1 MDISEIDKNF
11 RIETKIKRAHLE
23 FLDAEAEPFR
33 IYGLL
38 RENGR
43 YCRMPEA
50 VAESVSEYV
59 HSLYGNTAGG
69 RVRFV
74 TDSPYVAISVTMD
87 GICKMEHMTF
97 AGSAGFDMYID
108 EGNGQTYYRSFIPSF
123 HMDSGYESVADF
135 PNRKKR
141 MITINFPL
149 YSNVKKLYI
158 GLDSQSMRKE
168 APDYKYEKPIMYY
181 GSSIT
186 QGGCASRP
194 GNCYQNIISRRLDT
208 NYRNLGFSDGARG
221 ETAMAEYIAEQEMSI
236 FVCDYDHNAPDMETL
251 KKTHLP
257 LYRTVRAKQPRLP
270 IVFVT
275 AAEVLSAPNMKPP
288 NVEPSVF
295 SDRREVI
302 RETYRTAVAE
312 GDENVY
318 FIDGAELFAGEDWDL
333 CTVDGRHP
341 NDLGFYR
348 MARRMEQEIAPLL

>member
-11 RIETKIKRAHLE
+11 KIETKIERTHLE
-23 FLDAEAEPFR
+23 FLDAETEPFR

-43 YCRMPEA
+43 FCRMPKA
-50 VAESVSEYV
+50 VAESVSKHV
-59 HSLYGNTAGG
+59 HRLYGNTAGG

-74 TDSPYVAISVTMD
+74 TDSPYVAISAEMD
-87 GICKMEHMTF
+87 GIGKMEHITF

-108 EGNGQTYYRSFIPSF
+108 EGSGQTYYRSFIPSF
-123 HMDSGYESVADF
+123 HMESGYESVVDF
-135 PNRKKR
+135 PDRR
-141 MITINFPL
+141 ERIITINFPL
-149 YSNVKKLYI
+149 YSNVKKLYV
-158 GLDSQSMRKE
+158 GLDSHSMRKA
-168 APDYKYEKPIMYY
+168 APDYKYEKPVVYY

-208 NYRNLGFSDGARG
+208 NYQNLGFSDGARG
-221 ETAMAEYIAEQEMSI
+221 EEAMAQYIAEQEMSVL
-236 FVCDYDHNAPDMETL
+236 VCDYDFNAPDVEHL
-251 KKTHLP
+251 RRTHLP
-257 LYRTVRAKQPRLP
+257 FYRVIRAKQSKLP
-270 IVFVT
+270 IIFVSS
-275 AAEVLSAPNMKPP
+275 AEVLQTPNM
-288 NVEPSVF
+288 EPFWF

-302 RETYRTAVAE
+302 RETYRTAIAE

-348 MARRMEQEIAPLL
+348 MARRMEKEIVPLL